1 MMERA
6 GRKLSLVFASGA
18 LGGLA
23 NSLAVWIFG
32 LLGITGAL
40 GVHIAPALTPQWLY
54 PRLVWGGIWGG
65 LFLIPILKH
74 HPLARGLLYSIG
86 PTLVQLLIVFPIK
99 AQQGVYGL
107 ALGALTPLF
116 VVIFNAVWG
125 VAAAYWLHW
134 VEHDRAEAVSPVS
147 G

>member
-1 MMERA
+1 MERA

-40 GVHIAPALTPQWLY
+40 GVHIAPALTPEWLY
-54 PRLVWGGIWGG
+54 PRLVWGGLWGI
-65 LFLIPILKH
+65 LFLIPILTDR
-74 HPLARGLLYSIG
+74 PLARGLLYSIG

-99 AQQGVYGL
+99 AQKGVYGL
-107 ALGALTPLF
+107 ELGALTPLF

-125 VAAAYWLHW
+125 VVAAYWLHW
-134 VEHDRAEAVSPVS
+134 VEQNREDAARPVS